1 MWATYLVVVE
11 TDALGRVARPIGV
24 LTDRDLVLTLLA
36 RDVIPSAVSVGDVM
50 TANPVTIR
58 DSDSIEDAL
67 QKMREHGVRRMP
79 VVGERGDLMG
89 VLSTD
94 DILRVLAWDTQDL
107 VTTNAVERGWLKEAG
122 GARGI
127 RFMLIRYGPAHLRRS
142 LSRRITPDASQLKY

>member
-67 QKMREHGVRRMP
+67 QKMR
-79 VVGERGDLMG
+79 
-89 VLSTD
+89 
-94 DILRVLAWDTQDL
+94 
-107 VTTNAVERGWLKEAG
+107 
-122 GARGI
+122 ARGSSHAG
-127 RFMLIRYGPAHLRRS
+127 RRRAWRSHGSVVHGWHPQGTRLGHGGPRDDQRG
-142 LSRRITPDASQLKY
+142 

>member
-50 TANPVTIR
+50 TVNPVTIR

-107 VTTNAVERGWLKEAG
+107 VTTNAVERGWLKEPG
-122 GARGI
+122 GLEALGSCS
-127 RFMLIRYGPAHLRRS
+127 FGTGPLNYVVR
-142 LSRRITPDASQLKY
+142 

>member
-1 MWATYLVVVE
+1 MGYLVVVE

-24 LTDRDLVLTLLA
+24 LTDRDLVLMLLA

-58 DSDSIEDAL
+58 DSDSSKPPSKTDA
-67 QKMREHGVRRMP
+67 RARGVRRMP

-94 DILRVLAWDTQDL
+94 DILRVIAWDTQDI
-107 VTTNAVERGWLKEAG
+107 VTTNVVERYMEGTR
-122 GARGI
+122 GADRI
-127 RFMLIRYGPAHLRRS
+127 RSKSVRSQANVRCS
-142 LSRRITPDASQLKY
+142 LSRRIARTLRSLVS

>member
-1 MWATYLVVVE
+1 MKVGTICQRLVSTVNRSDEVSAAARLMREAHVGYLVVVE

-50 TANPVTIR
+50 TANPVTIG

-94 DILRVLAWDTQDL
+94 GILRVLAWDTQDL
-107 VTTNAVERGWLKEAG
+107 VTTNAVERMVEGT
-122 GARGI
+122 RGV
-127 RFMLIRYGPAHLRRS
+127 
-142 LSRRITPDASQLKY
+142 

>member
-67 QKMREHGVRRMP
+67 HAFPGIGPE
-79 VVGERGDLMG
+79 L
-89 VLSTD
+89 
-94 DILRVLAWDTQDL
+94 
-107 VTTNAVERGWLKEAG
+107 
-122 GARGI
+122 GA
-127 RFMLIRYGPAHLRRS
+127 
-142 LSRRITPDASQLKY
+142 